1 LINLEIVAVIP
12 ARFASTR
19 LPGKPLL
26 SETGRPLIQHVVEAA
41 RQAKSFQRIIVAT
54 DDERIA
60 DAVSRFGGEAM
71 MTRADHAT
79 GTDRVAEI
87 AARLETTDVILNLQG
102 DEPEIAGE
110 TLDQAV
116 ALLVSDPDAPM
127 ATLATP
133 IHDESVYRDPSCV
146 KVVINHRNR
155 ALYFSRSPIP
165 HHRDG
170 LPGPASASA
179 SGSALLG
186 YLHLGLY
193 AYRREFLLNLGSL
206 PRSPLEAAEKLE
218 QLRVLEAGFPIAIG
232 IVDEPS
238 IGIDTPE
245 DYRRFVERWH
255 AKQIPPLAKGG
266 PGGVT
271 PAQPNTSQRPLPP
284 LAKGARGRDPGTTK
298 HVAAPISPP
307 LAKGGPG
314 GVTPAQPNTS
324 QRPLPPLANGG
335 QGA

>member
-1 LINLEIVAVIP
+1 MEIVAVIP

-41 RQAKSFQRIIVAT
+41 RHAKSLERIIVAT
-54 DDERIA
+54 DDTRIA
-60 DAVSRFGGEAM
+60 EAVTGFGGEAM

-79 GTDRVAEI
+79 GTDRVAEV
-87 AARLETTDVILNLQG
+87 AARLETADVILNLQG

-116 ALLVSDPDAPM
+116 ALLLNDADAPM

-133 IHDESVYRDPSCV
+133 IHDQSVYHDPSCV
-146 KVVINHRNR
+146 KVVLSHRNR

-165 HHRDG
+165 HHRDR
-170 LPGPASASA
+170 LPETAG
-179 SGSALLG
+179 GSPLFG

-193 AYRREFLLNLGSL
+193 AYRREFLLNLRSL
-206 PRSPLEAAEKLE
+206 PRSALEGAEKLE
-218 QLRVLEAGFPIAIG
+218 QLRVLETGLPIAIG

-245 DYRRFVERWH
+245 DYRRFVERWR
-255 AKQIPPLAKGG
+255 AKQTGSA
-266 PGGVT
+266 
-271 PAQPNTSQRPLPP
+271 
-284 LAKGARGRDPGTTK
+284 
-298 HVAAPISPP
+298 
-307 LAKGGPG
+307 
-314 GVTPAQPNTS
+314 
-324 QRPLPPLANGG
+324 
-335 QGA
+335 